1 MEKEVH
7 KQFSAYLEEM
17 KLISDFQ
24 FGFRKNKS
32 TDLAAITLVEE
43 IRQNV
48 DLGCIV
54 GACLLDLCKAFD
66 AISHAKLVSKL
77 TSYGVSG
84 IELEWF
90 RDYLF
95 NQKVQVMH
103 DKCLS
108 ESKPLYS
115 DVPQG
120 SILGPLLLIIFF
132 NDIVLKLNQSKIRKC
147 ADDTVIFFADKDYDK
162 VKRALCSDMN
172 RLSEWFTENEL

>member
-7 KQFSAYLEEM
+7 KQFSAYLEEI

-32 TDLAAITLVEE
+32 TELAAITLVEE

-54 GACLLDLCKAFD
+54 GACLLDLRKAFD
-66 AISHAKLVSKL
+66 TISHAKLVSKL

-103 DKCLS
+103 DKVYPS
-108 ESKPLYS
+108 QNHY
-115 DVPQG
+115 
-120 SILGPLLLIIFF
+120 ILMYHRDP
-132 NDIVLKLNQSKIRKC
+132 
-147 ADDTVIFFADKDYDK
+147 Y
-162 VKRALCSDMN
+162 
-172 RLSEWFTENEL
+172 